1 MRGASAASSR
11 GRKFVIVVES
21 PPKQTIGVDS
31 PIYASVE
38 NHSSRLKLAT
48 KGACRSTNAAW
59 RPWLPTLEPAAA
71 GGDSDLIH
79 ASQAARAVRPI
90 VPAGG
95 PLGKTPHKA
104 RELL

>member
-1 MRGASAASSR
+1 
-11 GRKFVIVVES
+11 VVES
-21 PPKQTIGVDS
+21 HPKQTIGVDS
-31 PIYASVE
+31 TIYASVE
-38 NHSSRLKLAT
+38 NHSSRLKPAT

-59 RPWLPTLEPAAA
+59 RPWLPTLESAA

-95 PLGKTPHKA
+95 HLGKTPHKA